1 MVTEQSG
8 SDLELNRQSG
18 ISMLL
23 IIGILVM
30 AAILISIGDSTENEQ
45 VYQLALLCPILT
57 ILLGIYT
64 FTYRGKAFLLSRIVF
79 FILLALSM
87 FSLFSLWYLIELGK
101 AYAH

>member
-1 MVTEQSG
+1 MVMEEISG
-8 SDLELNRQSG
+8 DLELKRQSG

-30 AAILISIGDSTENEQ
+30 GAILLSIGNSTENDQ
-45 VYQLALLCPILT
+45 IYQLALLCPVLT

-64 FTYRGKAFLLSRIVF
+64 FTYRGKAFLLSRVVF
-79 FILLALSM
+79 FILLVLSLL
-87 FSLFSLWYLIELGK
+87 SLFSLWYLIELGK

>member
-45 VYQLALLCPILT
+45 VYQLALLCPVLT

>member
-8 SDLELNRQSG
+8 NDLELNRQSG

-45 VYQLALLCPILT
+45 VYQLALLCPVLT